1 MHYYIVDEHLTTTEE
16 LLLQFIDNQ
25 KVYKTNILETDDADI
40 LSLEMKKSV
49 LCQTSKSLTASTPRK
64 NKLRKFLRAKS
75 NRLNYIK
82 SRYSSPNGSKNIQ
95 MTLNDYMLSVG
106 VKFPPLLYELVKT
119 QFELHKPKKKAPRY
133 SDMFKQ
139 FALTIYFL
147 GPKVYRMLSKTI
159 KLTSKRLLSK
169 TIENW
174 PNEPGLTFCLK
185 HYNSKCRVSLK

>member
-64 NKLRKFLRAKS
+64 NKLRKFLRAKF

-82 SRYSSPNGSKNIQ
+82 SRYSPNGSKNIQ
-95 MTLNDYMLSVG
+95 MTLNDYMLSIG
-106 VKFPPLLYELVKT
+106 VKFPPLSYELVKT
-119 QFELHKPKKKAPRY
+119 
-133 SDMFKQ
+133 
-139 FALTIYFL
+139 
-147 GPKVYRMLSKTI
+147 
-159 KLTSKRLLSK
+159 
-169 TIENW
+169 
-174 PNEPGLTFCLK
+174 
-185 HYNSKCRVSLK
+185 